1 VLATVVFLGSFAWSF
16 VYVELPFYAG
26 RLTTYD
32 VGPTL
37 AWTGWILGIT
47 SLVSVVSTPVWGRY
61 SDQHDPRGI
70 LVGMHLFQAIGFLG
84 AAVVRSLPALFL
96 VRCALGAV
104 GASAT
109 VAPSCSRAASLTP
122 PNGAGGWLGSSPQ
135 TRSAALSGP

>member
-1 VLATVVFLGSFAWSF
+1 MLATVVFLGSFAWSF
-16 VYVELPFYAG
+16 VYVELPFYAA
-26 RLTTYD
+26 RLITYD

-37 AWTGWILGIT
+37 AWNGWILGIT

>member
-1 VLATVVFLGSFAWSF
+1 MLATVVFLGSFAWSF

-37 AWTGWILGIT
+37 AWNGWILGIT

-109 VAPSCSRAASLTP
+109 VAFLLAGASLTP
-122 PNGAGGWLGSSPQ
+122 PNGADGWLGSSPQ

>member
-1 VLATVVFLGSFAWSF
+1 MLATVVFLGSFAWSF

>member
-1 VLATVVFLGSFAWSF
+1 
-16 VYVELPFYAG
+16 
-26 RLTTYD
+26 
-32 VGPTL
+32 
-37 AWTGWILGIT
+37 
-47 SLVSVVSTPVWGRY
+47 
-61 SDQHDPRGI
+61 
-70 LVGMHLFQAIGFLG
+70 MHLLQAIGFLG

>member
-1 VLATVVFLGSFAWSF
+1 MLATVVFLGSFAWSF

-109 VAPSCSRAASLTP
+109 VAFLLAGASLTP
-122 PNGAGGWLGSSPQ
+122 PNGADGWLGSSPQ